1 MKRHNT
7 SGNIITVFLYDA
19 RSLSKHR
26 GDTVSDDRILI
37 NDIIGFTGT
46 QTIRFYLKINGNIDL
61 FSKLILMI
69 LKINF

>member
-19 RSLSKHR
+19 QSLSKHR

-37 NDIIGFTGT
+37 NDIIGFTET
-46 QTIRFYLKINGNIDL
+46 QIKPSDST
-61 FSKLILMI
+61 
-69 LKINF
+69 

>member
-19 RSLSKHR
+19 RSLSKHT

-37 NDIIGFTGT
+37 NDIKGFTET
-46 QTIRFYLKINGNIDL
+46 QIKPSDST
-61 FSKLILMI
+61 
-69 LKINF
+69 